1 MKIETHGEKE
11 SKATQA
17 WPRGPRHASTP
28 ETTAQLGGRCL
39 VIQGH
44 RNVPAHVVP
53 LRRHLGERAGW
64 RSWGTY
70 ERYGYDSD

>member
-1 MKIETHGEKE
+1 MT
-11 SKATQA
+11 
-17 WPRGPRHASTP
+17 
-28 ETTAQLGGRCL
+28 
-39 VIQGH
+39 QGH
-44 RNVPAHVVP
+44 RNVPAHVVL